1 MQPLTRV
8 GRAMSPQAEAA
19 LTGIVEHARAGEHAL
34 ATALAEDSVRRWPRD
49 PRLRFWLGELRRGQ
63 RDYAAALKCYERALA
78 DGLRSAQVYVAKGLA
93 HRHAGDAARA
103 QACFER
109 ALALEPAAVEAL
121 ANLGKLQFEA
131 GDAARALATCARAV
145 ALAPGNPDL
154 RANLA
159 AVCLAAGRIDEAR
172 RQLCE
177 EWPAAS
183 PAPRALLLALGE
195 ALIERR
201 EDAAAAVVHARLLAA
216 DPADRDAL
224 NTQGRLAYLRGDF
237 ARARE
242 VFAAAVALHP
252 DDPVLRYHL
261 GAALRVLG
269 ADTAAGEEL
278 AAGMRLLDADD
289 EAVVGEAAALR
300 QRLELEQ
307 AWVHLGAGRLAEGW
321 ALFPGRWYTHHESP
335 ARALGPRLWQ
345 GEALAGRRL
354 VIAREQGI
362 GDEILFASMYGE
374 LEGLADRLV
383 LQCSTRLEPAFARAF
398 PSAERWPCAET
409 PEAWRE
415 LAPRLAADDVVCF
428 AGDLPRW
435 LRTRRAHFPRT
446 SYLVPDAAAV
456 AAWRSR
462 LDALGPGPKVG
473 ISWRGGTPANY
484 GELRSLPLAEFVR
497 GWPSDLVLVDLQYDD
512 AGAEIAALATAGGPV
527 IARFDG
533 ARADFDHTLNLVA
546 ALDLVVSVQTA
557 VAHVGGAL
565 GVRTLVLVPRAP
577 TTVRWLGD
585 DTGQTPWYDSV
596 ELMAQGNAG
605 DWRPVLAGVL
615 HKLERLGRP
624 PRRAATEQTG

>member
-1 MQPLTRV
+1 
-8 GRAMSPQAEAA
+8 MSQQAEAA
-19 LTGIVEHARAGEHAL
+19 LAGIVDRALAGEHAL
-34 ATALAEDSVRRWPRD
+34 AAALAEDGVRRWPRE

-63 RDYAAALKCYERALA
+63 RDYAGALKCYERALA

-93 HRHAGDAARA
+93 HRHAGDASRA

-131 GDAARALATCARAV
+131 GDAARALANCARAV

-177 EWPAAS
+177 EWPAVS

-201 EDAAAAVVHARLLAA
+201 EDAAAEAVLVRLLAA
-216 DPADRDAL
+216 NPADRDAL
-224 NTQGRLAYLRGDF
+224 NAQGRLAYLRGEY

-242 VFAAAVALHP
+242 VFAAVVALHP
-252 DDPVLRYHL
+252 RDPVLRYHL

-269 ADTAAGEEL
+269 ADEAAGAEL
-278 AAGMRLLDADD
+278 AAGMSLL
-289 EAVVGEAAALR
+289 EEGGAVAEDQGAALR

-321 ALFPGRWYTHHESP
+321 TLFPGRWYTHHESP
-335 ARALGPRLWQ
+335 AQALAPRLWQ

-383 LQCSTRLEPAFARAF
+383 LQCSARLEPAFARAF

-435 LRTRRAHFPRT
+435 LRTRREHFPRA

-456 AAWRSR
+456 AGWRSR

-484 GELRSLPLAEFVR
+484 GDLRSLPLADFLR
-497 GWPSDLVLVDLQYDD
+497 GWPSNLVLVDLQYDD
-512 AGAEIAALATAGGPV
+512 AGAEIAALAAAGGPA
-527 IARFDG
+527 IARFDEV
-533 ARADFDHTLNLVA
+533 RQDFEQTINLVA
-546 ALDLVVSVQTA
+546 ALDLVVTVQTA

-585 DTGQTPWYDSV
+585 GVGQTPWYGSV
-596 ELMAQGNAG
+596 ELVTQEEAG
-605 DWRPVLAGVL
+605 DWLPALARVVR
-615 HKLERLGRP
+615 KLNRLGRP
-624 PRRAATEQTG
+624 PRRAVTEQTG